1 MCTATSRAHH
11 NPVEYAIIIIIA
23 TSFRRM
29 MQIQQNDKCI
39 DGFLANDGFNR
50 GKFEDG
56 TRNRI
61 GGGYWGLAVSFA
73 TICFEFS
80 LFELD
85 I

>member
-56 TRNRI
+56 TRNRR
-61 GGGYWGLAVSFA
+61 GVLGTCGVFRNY
-73 TICFEFS
+73 
-80 LFELD
+80 LF
-85 I
+85 